1 MEFEDHMQTL
11 LWFSLTKENVEEIKK
26 MEFKNLKIDL
36 TSILCKIK
44 VCEIENFEK
53 FVELNMQ
60 EKVTRIPKVI
70 YNHQIQLHFVKKWAM
85 MRSDIRG
92 GAFLSTGL
100 LILTDSL

>member
-1 MEFEDHMQTL
+1 
-11 LWFSLTKENVEEIKK
+11 

-92 GAFLSTGL
+92 GAFFVYWSF
-100 LILTDSL
+100 DSYRLYPYSLCSV

>member
-1 MEFEDHMQTL
+1 
-11 LWFSLTKENVEEIKK
+11 

-70 YNHQIQLHFVKKWAM
+70 YNHQIQLHFV
-85 MRSDIRG
+85 
-92 GAFLSTGL
+92 
-100 LILTDSL
+100 